1 MSSKTNRNV
10 LNSYI
15 IPVIFIILLVVIDQ
29 LTKFI
34 VISRMTLQ
42 KDEIPVIGNAIVLH
56 YIRNSGAAWGSFSNK
71 TIFLIIISIVLIIFL
86 GIIYKNIANLNKFMP
101 IKICIIFI
109 IGGAIGN
116 LIDRIR
122 LGYVIDFIYAK
133 FIDFPVFNF
142 ADICVTVCMFV
153 ILFLCI
159 FKYDSDDLDTILGSD
174 KKKKLNAGES
184 EEVSE
189 KISEEESKQVEQE
202 EDER

>member
-71 TIFLIIISIVLIIFL
+71 TIFLIIISIIL
-86 GIIYKNIANLNKFMP
+86 
-101 IKICIIFI
+101 
-109 IGGAIGN
+109 GGAIGN

-174 KKKKLNAGES
+174 KKKKLNADES